1 MEYYSQNLLILAV
14 FNLVVGVA
22 RLFRL
27 FAQQQAQPMIGGP
40 VLMFFWISGILPMSA
55 VLFLVVKKKL
65 KLRDAVAAAYV
76 IILIYIFLMYMHSEG
91 RYDTLVNLG
100 LMTIIFSTLSLNQCY
115 RQENDWVV
123 LKTRDSQILDIR
135 VSESG
140 QLFNPL
146 VVGPHL
152 EINSDIAEA
161 VDHFVGAMKE
171 MAPLELYV
179 YCGSH
184 ISKPVRETAIEAF
197 QEHFRDEERRQL
209 RVLRQRTKRSMVLF
223 CISMS
228 IMFLW
233 SRYNEAI
240 GNSVIWTVLGNMGG
254 FFLWEIG
261 NTYFRH
267 EEDFLELERI
277 MICKEADI
285 TFL

>member
-1 MEYYSQNLLILAV
+1 MDYYSKNMLILAF
-14 FNLVVGVA
+14 FNLAVGVI
-22 RLFRL
+22 RIFRM
-27 FAQQQAQPMIGGP
+27 FSQQQIHPIGGP
-40 VLMFFWISGILPMSA
+40 VMTFLWVIGILPMSA
-55 VLFLVVKKKL
+55 VLFLVVKRKFKL
-65 KLRDAVAAAYV
+65 SNAVLAALA
-76 IILIYIFLMYMHSEG
+76 IIVVYIFLIYLHKEG
-91 RYDTLVNLG
+91 RYDTLVSLG
-100 LMTIIFSTLSLNQCY
+100 LMTLIFSTLSLNQCE
-115 RQENDWVV
+115 REEKNWAV

-135 VSESG
+135 ISESG

-152 EINSDIAEA
+152 EINSEIVGA

-184 ISKPVRETAIEAF
+184 VSKPVRETAVEAF
-197 QEHFRDEERRQL
+197 REHFMDEERRQL

-240 GNSVIWTVLGNMGG
+240 GNSVIWSVLGNMGG

-267 EEDFLELERI
+267 EDDFIELERI

>member
-1 MEYYSQNLLILAV
+1 MEYYSRNLLILAF

-22 RLFRL
+22 RLIRMFT
-27 FAQQQAQPMIGGP
+27 QQTLPQTGGP
-40 VLMFFWISGILPMSA
+40 LLFFLWLIGILPMSV
-55 VLFLVVKKKL
+55 VLVLVVYRIVR
-65 KLRDAVAAAYV
+65 LRYAVMAAYV
-76 IILIYIFLMYMHSEG
+76 MIVVYVFLIYIHKEG
-91 RYDTLVNLG
+91 RFDTLVNLG
-100 LMTIIFSTLSLNQCY
+100 LMTLIFSALSLNQCY
-115 RQENDWVV
+115 QEEKKWTV
-123 LKTRDSQILDIR
+123 LNTRDAQILDIR
-135 VSESG
+135 ISESG
-140 QLFNPL
+140 QLFDPL

-152 EINSDIAEA
+152 EINSEIAGA
-161 VDHFVGAMKE
+161 VDRFVGAMKE

-184 ISKPVRETAIEAF
+184 VSKPVRETAVEAF
-197 QEHFRDEERRQL
+197 REHFKEEERRQL
-209 RVLRQRTKRSMVLF
+209 RMLRQSTRRSIVLF

-233 SRYNEAI
+233 SRYNEVV
-240 GNSVIWTVLGNMGG
+240 GNSVIWSVLGNMGG

-267 EEDFLELERI
+267 EEEFLELERI